1 MRTRQPGLCF
11 LVLIALALSRCFP
24 SQDSNQDAGSLN
36 ADGGLPDAGTTEAF
50 AMLEDQV
57 LVLVNQRRSE
67 GADCGSVH
75 YPPVPPLSMNAS
87 LRIAARLHSQDMA
100 DNNYFSHDS
109 QDGRTAERRILNAG
123 YASYPL
129 GENIAAG
136 PPSAEGVMGL
146 WMNSPG
152 HCINIMYAPFRAIG
166 VGYGYRSGSTY
177 THYWTQDFG
186 GN

>member
-1 MRTRQPGLCF
+1 MCTRKPGLCL
-11 LVLIALALSRCFP
+11 LVLIPLALAGCGLL
-24 SQDSNQDAGSLN
+24 QDSNRDGGSLN
-36 ADGGLPDAGTTEAF
+36 PDGGLPDAGTTEAF

-57 LVLVNQRRSE
+57 LVLVNQRRSQ
-67 GADCGSVH
+67 GAYCASVS
-75 YPPVPPLSMNAS
+75 YPPAPPMSMNAS

-100 DNNYFSHDS
+100 NNDYFSHVS
-109 QDGRTAERRILNAG
+109 QDGRTFDQRIRNAG
-123 YASYPL
+123 YASSFL

-136 PPSAEGVMGL
+136 LPTAEGTMDA

-152 HCINIMYAPFRAIG
+152 HCSNIMDGRFRAIG

>member
-1 MRTRQPGLCF
+1 LLPLFG
-11 LVLIALALSRCFP
+11 LALLRCGLP
-24 SQDSNQDAGSLN
+24 HGGSLN
-36 ADGGLPDAGTTEAF
+36 PDGGSPDAGTTEAF
-50 AMLEDQV
+50 AMLEDRV
-57 LVLVNQRRSE
+57 LVLVNQRRSQ

-75 YPPVPPLSMNAS
+75 YPPAPAMSMNAS

-100 DNNYFSHDS
+100 NNDYFSHVS
-109 QDGRTAERRILNAG
+109 QDGRTFDQRIRSAG
-123 YASYPL
+123 YASSIL

-136 PPSAEGVMGL
+136 LPTAEGTMNL

-152 HCINIMYAPFRAIG
+152 HCVNVMDSRFRAIG
-166 VGYGYRSGSTY
+166 VGYGNRSGSTY

>member
-1 MRTRQPGLCF
+1 L
-11 LVLIALALSRCFP
+11 LVLIPLALAGCGLL
-24 SQDSNQDAGSLN
+24 QDSNRDGGSLN
-36 ADGGLPDAGTTEAF
+36 PDGGLPDAGTTEAF
-50 AMLEDQV
+50 AMLEDRV
-57 LVLVNQRRSE
+57 LVLVNQRRSQ
-67 GADCGSVH
+67 GAYCGSVS
-75 YPPVPPLSMNAS
+75 YPPAPPMSMNVS

-100 DNNYFSHDS
+100 NNDYFSHVS
-109 QDGRTAERRILNAG
+109 QDGRTFVQRIQNAG
-123 YASYPL
+123 YAGSFPW

-136 PPSAEGVMGL
+136 LPTAEGTMDL

-152 HCINIMYAPFRAIG
+152 HCVNIMNGAFRAIG

>member
-1 MRTRQPGLCF
+1 MRTRKPGLCF
-11 LVLIALALSRCFP
+11 LVLIAALSRCFP
-24 SQDSNQDAGSLN
+24 SQDSNRDPGSFN
-36 ADGGLPDAGTTEAF
+36 PDGGLPDAGTTEAF

-57 LVLVNQRRSE
+57 LVLVNQRRSQ

-100 DNNYFSHDS
+100 NNNYFSHVS
-109 QDGRTAERRILNAG
+109 QDGRTFDQRIQNAG
-123 YASYPL
+123 YASNTL

-136 PPSAEGVMGL
+136 PPTAEGAMDG

-152 HCINIMYAPFRAIG
+152 HCVNIMSAPFRAIG

-177 THYWTQDFG
+177 TNYWTQDFG